1 MAKKLVWST
10 QKRKV
15 ADLIPYEKN
24 PRTISP
30 VQLEKLK
37 KSFEKFNLVEIPAI
51 DLDGRIVAGHQRLK
65 VMQLLGRG
73 EEEIDVR
80 IPNRKLTEKEF
91 QQYLI
96 SSNKLGGEWD
106 LDALKS
112 FDIDLLTES
121 GFEDIELAD
130 FWDTDKHVDPDD
142 FDEEKELKEVKTT
155 DIKRGD
161 LLILGKH
168 KILCSDST
176 DTKAVQAL
184 FNGEKTSMIY
194 SDPPYNINL
203 DYNKGVGNKAN
214 YGGNVQDNKS
224 PEDYKKFI
232 RKTLEA
238 GLSVT
243 APNVHIFYWCDEAWT
258 WIFQTLYNEL
268 AIKNRRL
275 NIWLKNNASPTPT
288 VAFNKAIEFC
298 VYGTKGSPYLAKKMS
313 NCTEIMNAEVAVGN
327 DLVDTVSNIWATKR
341 IKISEYEHPTSK
353 PPSLHEKAIKRCT
366 KPNDIILDSFSGSAS
381 TLVCAESLNRRVYS
395 LEAAP
400 ICCELARRRYEKLT
414 GQKVEVIKNYYEEG
428 NA

>member
-1 MAKKLVWST
+1 MKKLIWRTEVRT
-10 QKRKV
+10 VDELTPQ
-15 ADLIPYEKN
+15 IIN
-24 PRTISP
+24 PRTISDK
-30 VQLEKLK
+30 QMSDIK
-37 KSFEKFNLVEIPAI
+37 KSLTKYNLVEIPAI
-51 DLDGRIVAGHQRLK
+51 DTNGTILAGHQRIKAL
-65 VMQLLGRG
+65 QLLGRG
-73 EEEIDVR
+73 QEKIDVR
-80 IPNRKLTEKEF
+80 IPNRKLTKQEAD
-91 QQYLI
+91 QYLI
-96 SSNKLGGEWD
+96 ASNKLGGEWD
-106 LDALKS
+106 FEALKS
-112 FDIDLLTES
+112 FDIDLLTDA
-121 GFEDIELAD
+121 GFDSVELAE
-130 FWDTDKHVDPDD
+130 FWDTDKHVDADD
-142 FDEEKELKEVKTT
+142 FDEEKELEEIKTT

-168 KILCSDST
+168 KILCGDST
-176 DTKAVQAL
+176 DSKAVQVL

-224 PEDYKKFI
+224 PEDYKDFI

-238 GLSVT
+238 GLSVST
-243 APNVHIFYWCDEAWT
+243 PNVHIFYWCDEAWT

-268 AIKNRRL
+268 GIKNRRL

-381 TLVCAESLNRRVYS
+381 TLVCGESLNRRVYS
-395 LEAAP
+395 LEAEP
-400 ICCELARRRYEKLT
+400 IFCELARRRYEKLT
-414 GQKVEVIKNYYEEG
+414 RQKVVLIKNYYEK
-428 NA
+428 N

>member
-1 MAKKLVWST
+1 MKKLIWRTEVRT
-10 QKRKV
+10 VDELTPQV
-15 ADLIPYEKN
+15 IN
-24 PRTISP
+24 PRTISDK
-30 VQLEKLK
+30 QMSDIK
-37 KSFEKFNLVEIPAI
+37 KSLTKYNLVEIPAI
-51 DLDGRIVAGHQRLK
+51 DTNGTILAGHQRIKAL
-65 VMQLLGRG
+65 QLLGRG
-73 EEEIDVR
+73 QEKIDVR
-80 IPNRKLTEKEF
+80 VPNRKLTKQEAD
-91 QQYLI
+91 QYLI
-96 SSNKLGGEWD
+96 ASNKLGGEWD
-106 LDALKS
+106 FEALKS
-112 FDIDLLTES
+112 FDIDLLTDA
-121 GFEDIELAD
+121 GFDSVELAE
-130 FWDTDKHVDPDD
+130 FWDTDKHVDADD
-142 FDEEKELKEVKTT
+142 FDKEKELEEIKQT
-155 DIKRGD
+155 DIKHGD

-168 KILCSDST
+168 KILCGDST
-176 DTKAVQAL
+176 DSKAVQAL

-224 PEDYKKFI
+224 PEDYKNFI

-238 GLSVT
+238 GLSVAT
-243 APNVHIFYWCDEAWT
+243 PNVHIFYWCDEAWT

-268 AIKNRRL
+268 GIKNRRL

-381 TLVCAESLNRRVYS
+381 TLVCAEGLNRRVYS
-395 LEAAP
+395 LEAEP
-400 ICCELARRRYEKLT
+400 IFCELARRRYKKLT
-414 GQKVEVIKNYYEEG
+414 GQKVVLIKKYYEK
-428 NA
+428 N